1 MIMVENIKNFLNKNR
16 KIIIIAALMLIIIAA
31 LVIFW
36 AVSNGSNSG
45 TDSKTVNKAAGS
57 EEGKISADNNIFENS
72 MAENNVNGD
81 SNKSSSPSAASGQS
95 TSGITSNG
103 GTNKNTADNTTD
115 NPTGN
120 DVNNSTHVH
129 KWIDHTAK
137 RWVPKKV
144 TVVDE
149 PEKTQKVTIYKLYWW
164 DSKKWTE
171 TKDSAV
177 FDDWY
182 KKKFEW
188 MVEYRY
194 PDNMPPELYIG
205 EDENGNPQYT
215 NDHSI
220 ITYYETVPAVTHEED
235 QGYYQTYVDYQYC
248 ECGAR
253 RQ

>member
-1 MIMVENIKNFLNKNR
+1 MVENIKNFLNKNR
-16 KIIIIAALMLIIIAA
+16 KIIIIAALMLIIIVA

-36 AVSNGSNSG
+36 AVSNGSNSD

-81 SNKSSSPSAASGQS
+81 SNKSSSSSAASGQS

-103 GTNKNTADNTTD
+103 GTNKNTADNTT
-115 NPTGN
+115 GN
-120 DVNNSTHVH
+120 DVNNSAHVH

-149 PEKTQKVTIYKLYWW
+149 PEKTQKVTVYKLYWW

>member
-16 KIIIIAALMLIIIAA
+16 KIIIIAALMLIIIVA

-36 AVSNGSNSG
+36 AVSNGSNSD

-81 SNKSSSPSAASGQS
+81 SNKSSSSSTASGQS

-103 GTNKNTADNTTD
+103 GTNKNTADNTT
-115 NPTGN
+115 GN
-120 DVNNSTHVH
+120 DVNNSAHVH

-149 PEKTQKVTIYKLYWW
+149 PEKTQKVTVYKLYWW

-171 TKDSAV
+171 TRDSAV

-188 MVEYRY
+188 MVKYRY

-220 ITYYETVPAVTHEED
+220 ITYYETVPADTHEED

>member
-16 KIIIIAALMLIIIAA
+16 KIIIIAALMLIIIVA

-36 AVSNGSNSG
+36 AVSNGSNSD

-81 SNKSSSPSAASGQS
+81 SNKSSSSSAASGQS

-103 GTNKNTADNTTD
+103 GTNKNTADNTT
-115 NPTGN
+115 GN
-120 DVNNSTHVH
+120 DVNNSAHVH

>member
-1 MIMVENIKNFLNKNR
+1 MVENIKNFLNKNR
-16 KIIIIAALMLIIIAA
+16 KIIIIAALFLIIIAA

-45 TDSKTVNKAAGS
+45 TDSKAVNKSAGS

-149 PEKTQKVTIYKLYWW
+149 PEKTQKVTVYKLYWW

-171 TKDSAV
+171 TRDSAV

-194 PDNMPPELYIG
+194 PYNMPPELYIG

>member
-1 MIMVENIKNFLNKNR
+1 MVENIKNFLNKNR
-16 KIIIIAALMLIIIAA
+16 KIIIIAALMLIIIVA

-36 AVSNGSNSG
+36 AVSNGSNSD

-81 SNKSSSPSAASGQS
+81 SNKSSSSSTASGQS

-103 GTNKNTADNTTD
+103 GTNKNTADNTT
-115 NPTGN
+115 GN
-120 DVNNSTHVH
+120 DVNNSAHVH

-149 PEKTQKVTIYKLYWW
+149 PEKTQKVTVYKLYWW

>member
-16 KIIIIAALMLIIIAA
+16 KIIIIAALMLIIIVA

-36 AVSNGSNSG
+36 AVSNGSNSD

-81 SNKSSSPSAASGQS
+81 SNKSSSSSAASGQS

-103 GTNKNTADNTTD
+103 GTNKNTADNTT
-115 NPTGN
+115 GN
-120 DVNNSTHVH
+120 DVNNSAHVH

-149 PEKTQKVTIYKLYWW
+149 PEKTQKVTVYKLYWW

>member
-1 MIMVENIKNFLNKNR
+1 MVENIKNFLNKNR
-16 KIIIIAALMLIIIAA
+16 KIIIIAALMLIIIVA

-36 AVSNGSNSG
+36 AVSNGSNSD

-81 SNKSSSPSAASGQS
+81 SNKSSSSSAASGQS
-95 TSGITSNG
+95 TSGSTSNG
-103 GTNKNTADNTTD
+103 GTNKNTADNTT
-115 NPTGN
+115 GN
-120 DVNNSTHVH
+120 DVNNSAHVH

-149 PEKTQKVTIYKLYWW
+149 PEKTQKVTVYKLYWW

-171 TKDSAV
+171 TRDSAV

>member
-1 MIMVENIKNFLNKNR
+1 MVENIKNFLNKNR

-36 AVSNGSNSG
+36 AVSNGSNSD

-81 SNKSSSPSAASGQS
+81 SNKSSSPSTASGQS
-95 TSGITSNG
+95 TSGSTSNG
-103 GTNKNTADNTTD
+103 SINKDPADNTTD

-120 DVNNSTHVH
+120 DVNSSAHVH

-149 PEKTQKVTIYKLYWW
+149 PEKTQKVTVYKLYWW

>member
-1 MIMVENIKNFLNKNR
+1 MVENIKNFLNKNR
-16 KIIIIAALMLIIIAA
+16 KIIIIAALMLIIIVA

-36 AVSNGSNSG
+36 AVSNGSNSD

-81 SNKSSSPSAASGQS
+81 SNKSSSSSAASGQS

-103 GTNKNTADNTTD
+103 GTNKNTADNTT
-115 NPTGN
+115 GN
-120 DVNNSTHVH
+120 DVNNSAHVH

>member
-16 KIIIIAALMLIIIAA
+16 KIIIIAALMLIIIVA

-36 AVSNGSNSG
+36 AVSNGSNSD

-81 SNKSSSPSAASGQS
+81 SNKSSSSSTASGQS

-103 GTNKNTADNTTD
+103 GTNKNTADNTT
-115 NPTGN
+115 GN
-120 DVNNSTHVH
+120 DVNNSAHVH

-149 PEKTQKVTIYKLYWW
+149 PEKTQKVTVYKLYWW

>member
-1 MIMVENIKNFLNKNR
+1 MVENIKNFLNKNR
-16 KIIIIAALMLIIIAA
+16 KIIIIAALMLIIIVA

-36 AVSNGSNSG
+36 AVSNGSNSD

-81 SNKSSSPSAASGQS
+81 SNKSSSSSAASGQS
-95 TSGITSNG
+95 TSGSTSNG
-103 GTNKNTADNTTD
+103 GTNKNTADNTT
-115 NPTGN
+115 GN
-120 DVNNSTHVH
+120 DVNNSAHVH

-149 PEKTQKVTIYKLYWW
+149 PEKTQKVTVYKLYWW

-171 TKDSAV
+171 TRDSAV

-188 MVEYRY
+188 MVKYRY

>member
-1 MIMVENIKNFLNKNR
+1 MVENIKNFLNKNR
-16 KIIIIAALMLIIIAA
+16 KIIIIAALFLIIIAA

-81 SNKSSSPSAASGQS
+81 SNKSSSSSAASGQS

-103 GTNKNTADNTTD
+103 GTNKNTADNTT
-115 NPTGN
+115 GN
-120 DVNNSTHVH
+120 DVNNSAHVH

>member
-1 MIMVENIKNFLNKNR
+1 MVENIKNFLNKNR
-16 KIIIIAALMLIIIAA
+16 KIIIIAALMLIIIVA

-36 AVSNGSNSG
+36 AVSNGSNSD

-95 TSGITSNG
+95 TSGSTSNG
-103 GTNKNTADNTTD
+103 GTNKNTADNTT
-115 NPTGN
+115 GN
-120 DVNNSTHVH
+120 DVNNSAHVH